1 MGSIFQSAGLEQT
14 DSQKNKTQVSSERES
29 TIAHLLFSFGYAS
42 AQVDQPTASAYSQ
55 STDSKPYLLKP
66 VSDTTASVVR
76 AAESLTIGTQ
86 APLIRSALTTNLL
99 SPEPGLL
106 KAQVAPADPT
116 CRNLMQCD
124 TAAPRLSNNGQ
135 PEVPILR
142 VLKESAQVPVAQ
154 TADGSAGTSAPA
166 PRYDTAATA
175 PKTPP
180 VYEPAAIIPARVE
193 PANQPTVDSKP
204 APQNLTRDSQNQIS
218 TPAIKP
224 DVSPQTVPIAAISS
238 GTQINTTIT
247 SPIRNDGY
255 IASRTDIA
263 TGIQPPAIQPTIL
276 QPQANRPETLPLS
289 SNKVDVVPAPLTQR
303 TESGVIPRS
312 ESAPTNPLTA
322 PQTVGRS
329 EIGNPTVRDSIPA
342 REVPATIQNPPRSA
356 VMAQASTEAG
366 AIPVRQV
373 AATWNDQLNRFNY
386 NDVVTPPRSNQT
398 TDRQPATAPNP
409 VPGSP
414 LPTTISSDSLSARTT
429 AALPGGTDKQPS
441 LNLDTTNSRQ
451 NSTTDS
457 TSVTRNTQPMPGDTG
472 TVVRPGTN
480 SPDNTQFAKPG
491 QPTTVDTQTVA
502 KPGPTNPLEPSKP
515 GLPGPIDSATN
526 RTAPTDRTGIDSTR
540 NAIDSRTPIPG
551 DTAQR
556 NTPVTNTD
564 GKLIDGALRPGVTDG
579 RGQDVTRTPAA
590 DPLRPSSL
598 ENPRGTAEAKPTDLP
613 RAGQDAR
620 TADNARI
627 GADPRLQD
635 SAKIGI
641 DGRTPDASRTGVD
654 GRTPDASRPGID
666 ARTPDA
672 SRTGID
678 ARTPDASRTG
688 IDGRTPD
695 ASRPGIDAR
704 TPDASRTGIDAR
716 TPDASRTGI
725 DARTPDASRPG
736 IDARTSDASRTG
748 IDARTP
754 DASRPGIDARTPDAS
769 RTGIDARTPDASRT
783 GQEFRPADSQRTNTT
798 DGVNRAEANR
808 TTNDGITRQ
817 SDQRG
822 DQARGD
828 IRPDS
833 QVGKFEAGRTETG
846 IRAGS
851 ELSQQKAG
859 ELRSDVSPAKPG
871 EVRSEN
877 TATRGI
883 EQRNEISANRN
894 NETRGETSGTRTNEA
909 SKIVETTGIRNNEA
923 RLDATANKQP
933 DNTQIRT
940 DIVSGRTD
948 STKVDST
955 NSRSDNAA
963 IKVDSGSGRT
973 DNPGIKND
981 GMAARNDIP
990 STRTDT
996 GSARTDNPGIKTD
1009 NSVVRTDNPAI
1020 KNEISAARTDNPGI
1034 KNDSSSVRT
1043 DNVGI
1048 KNDSSAART
1057 DNAGIK
1063 NDSSTVRPD
1072 ITGIKTDSNAVRT
1085 DNPGI
1090 KTDSSTVRTDITGIK
1105 NDSSS
1110 VRTDI
1115 TGIKND
1121 SSSVRT
1127 DNAASKFD
1135 GIVVKNESPIVKPD
1149 GANNIKIDS
1158 ALSQSPIQNDS
1169 SAPKQNGSKIADG
1182 IDSSKIADRVGI
1194 PPEGAKPTPFG
1205 FPADVVATHKEA
1217 AAIRQVLNE
1226 LRQNQNLSPSEVLEL
1241 PSFKE
1246 AIRLLDALKTRDAD
1260 SHQDVKQHF
1269 TTSFVE
1275 AMRLSDFLKVL
1286 ERADEVQQ
1294 KRIHKQQWAARSI
1307 AQTQHR
1313 VRYLVQREDTLES
1326 IAQKILGDVRFVQLL
1341 VTINRAEIIFTV
1353 VNGKSV
1359 STVYEGQYLW
1369 IPTPNE
1375 VAIHRKHYFNAN
1387 GAALR
1392 GEPIAPEDPT
1402 PIRVEEYE
1410 APTTVRD
1417 FATRLK
1423 PLTAPQVM
1431 TPEGPVSSPMALVLY
1446 RLRFAGNRNSVN
1458 LDEVPEDEQESA
1470 QPSNRR
1476 HHKVRLGETLQS
1488 IAVNDEL
1495 LKDVNMWV
1503 LICQINN
1510 LSTAVDVVGR
1520 PRVQINRG
1528 DILLLPNQ
1536 EEIEEFKLLKKLTEI
1551 AQLSGKE
1558 LDVDLTRKPA
1568 PAKASPHCKIDRQMS
1583 IEKLWER
1590 CRMILTDNDDTSYSI
1605 KLQRDTLEGRWTT
1618 VAAYESK
1625 NGKTVR
1631 WTYKIDGART
1641 CLEVGLPAAVSREMA
1656 IEDFQRN
1663 WRFYYNRYTA
1673 ITTDTL
1679 ELLDLSEAAL

>member
-14 DSQKNKTQVSSERES
+14 DSQKNKTQVSNERES
-29 TIAHLLFSFGYAS
+29 TIAHLLMASGYAS
-42 AQVDQPTASAYSQ
+42 AQIDQPNSAAYSQ
-55 STDSKPYLLKP
+55 STDIRPYLLKP
-66 VSDTTASVVR
+66 VSDTTVSVVR
-76 AAESLTIGTQ
+76 AAETLTIGTQ
-86 APLIRSALTTNLL
+86 APLIRSALVTNLL

-106 KAQVAPADPT
+106 KAQVAPQDPT
-116 CRNLMQCD
+116 CRNLTQCD
-124 TAAPRLSNNGQ
+124 TAALQLSNNGQ
-135 PEVPILR
+135 PEIPILR
-142 VLKESAQVPVAQ
+142 VLKESAPVPVAQ
-154 TADGSAGTSAPA
+154 TADGSAGTSATA

-180 VYEPAAIIPARVE
+180 VYEPPAIIPARVE

-255 IASRTDIA
+255 GASRTDIA

-303 TESGVIPRS
+303 TDSGVIPRS
-312 ESAPTNPLTA
+312 EPAPTNPLTA
-322 PQTVGRS
+322 PQTAGRS

-342 REVPATIQNPPRSA
+342 REVPTTIQNPPRSA

-386 NDVVTPPRSNQT
+386 NDVVTPSRSNQT

-526 RTAPTDRTGIDSTR
+526 RTAGPIDSATNRTAGPIDSATNRTAPTDRTGIDSTR
-540 NAIDSRTPIPG
+540 NGIDSRTPLPG

-564 GKLIDGALRPGVTDG
+564 GKLIDGALRPGATDG
-579 RGQDVTRTPAA
+579 RGQDVTRTAAA

-598 ENPRGTAEAKPTDLP
+598 ENPRATAEAKPTDLP

-641 DGRTPDASRTGVD
+641 DGRTPDASR
-654 GRTPDASRPGID
+654 P
-666 ARTPDA
+666 
-672 SRTGID
+672 
-678 ARTPDASRTG
+678 
-688 IDGRTPD
+688 
-695 ASRPGIDAR
+695 
-704 TPDASRTGIDAR
+704 
-716 TPDASRTGI
+716 
-725 DARTPDASRPG
+725 
-736 IDARTSDASRTG
+736 G

-769 RTGIDARTPDASRT
+769 RTGIDARTPDASRPGIDARTPDASRT
-783 GQEFRPADSQRTNTT
+783 GQEFRTADSQRTNTA

-883 EQRNEISANRN
+883 EQRIEISANRN

-909 SKIVETTGIRNNEA
+909 SKIVETTGIRNNEV

-955 NSRSDNAA
+955 NSRLDNAA

-996 GSARTDNPGIKTD
+996 ASARTDNPGLK
-1009 NSVVRTDNPAI
+1009 P
-1020 KNEISAARTDNPGI
+1020 
-1034 KNDSSSVRT
+1034 DSSV
-1043 DNVGI
+1043 
-1048 KNDSSAART
+1048 
-1057 DNAGIK
+1057 
-1063 NDSSTVRPD
+1063 
-1072 ITGIKTDSNAVRT
+1072 VRT

-1090 KTDSSTVRTDITGIK
+1090 KTDSSTVRTDNAGIKTDSSAVRTDNAGIKTDSNSVRTDNPGIKTDSSTVRTDNAGIKTDSNAVRTDNAGIKTDSNAVRTDITGIK
-1105 NDSSS
+1105 TDSNA

-1127 DNAASKFD
+1127 DNAVSKLD

-1158 ALSQSPIQNDS
+1158 ALSQAPIQNDS
-1169 SAPKQNGSKIADG
+1169 SAQRQNGSKIADG

-1226 LRQNQNLSPSEVLEL
+1226 LKQNQNLSPSEVLEL

-1286 ERADEVQQ
+1286 EKADEVQQ

-1510 LSTAVDVVGR
+1510 LNTAVDVVGR
-1520 PRVQINRG
+1520 PRVQISRG